1 MNTFIAIYK
10 KDKNLTIDEALFT
23 DYLIAEPERTQVW
36 YSKDRRVVFISY
48 VINERTKVDTII
60 SDEDSVL
67 TYEGFP
73 LLTTEKYEK
82 TSYMQQLFSVAKQRN
97 ASLFDILYGEF
108 STAFYTNNKLHIGA
122 NLGGTHGLYYTKN
135 EHLVAFTNRSPLLLQ
150 LPGVSTKIDIQA
162 SAWKSYQGYISTHR
176 TPFSDIKKLPIGSV
190 FSVDKHLNITEKKT
204 TYDDL
209 KKPLFKSNFKDNP
222 IDAYQEQFDSIT
234 NYMHKFKQHYN
245 DLKLNVPLSGGKDS
259 RLILA
264 FLLKAGLKDDID
276 KIWTR
281 GTLYS
286 PEVISSQHICK
297 ELNLPEPEINR
308 LKTALQTNISAPLI
322 INNLNNLEGN
332 LSLYDFSGIG
342 NYKYITMQGHQLAL
356 RDGAFTNCRTNTL
369 DNFLE
374 DAILARM
381 HDPYEILNK
390 EFSNKTH
397 QEYKNIFSDY
407 HINEGA
413 PLHDLG
419 DLYNLRDRLLNW
431 ASIMCNSQYYSGP
444 LSNPLLLGDI
454 IKYSFSIPYEFRT
467 HEVFHYLGIKHCAP
481 KITNIPF
488 AEQKWNDNL
497 GNVLKKLGID
507 DPLIPSLPYKS
518 HKDFPNISHPFMSTI
533 KIDYFNELKDTA
545 VDLCNK
551 HKKDLQ
557 EYMLVDKFT
566 KKLKNTPNPQFRDLF
581 CGLGVYSDLILREY
595 KEDIFNR
602 KNKLDVAKDL
612 ASRIS
617 RPTSIAVSKTNT
629 SEEKIVKNYEI
640 LIERHEKSIASL
652 VKEIQLLQEKAAQD
666 KKIESITDSSLLPP
680 EKNNRVPIKN
690 RIKKK
695 FSFFKK
701 N

>member
-10 KDKNLTIDEALFT
+10 KDKNININEALFT
-23 DYLIAEPERTQVW
+23 DYLIAKPDRTQVW
-36 YSKDRRVVFISY
+36 HSKNQRVLFISY
-48 VINERTKVDTII
+48 VINERSKVDTII

-73 LLTTEKYEK
+73 LLTTEKYKK
-82 TSYMQQLFSVAKQRN
+82 TSYMQQLFSAAKQCN

-108 STAFYTNNKLHIGA
+108 SAVFYTNNKLHIGA

-150 LPGVSTKIDIQA
+150 LPGVSAKLDIQA

-176 TPFSDIKKLPIGSV
+176 TPFSDIKKLPIGSI
-190 FSVDKHLNITEKKT
+190 FSIDKHLNIKEKKT
-204 TYDDL
+204 TYNDL
-209 KKPLFKSNFKDNP
+209 KKPLFKNNFKDNP
-222 IDAYQEQFDSIT
+222 IDAYEEQFDSIT

-245 DLKLNVPLSGGKDS
+245 NLKLNVPLSGGKDS

-308 LKTALQTNISAPLI
+308 LKTVPQTNISAPLI
-322 INNLNNLEGN
+322 INNLNNLEAN

-342 NYKYITMQGHQLAL
+342 NFKYITMQGHQLAL

-374 DAILARM
+374 DAIHARM
-381 HDPYEILNK
+381 HDPYEILNP
-390 EFSNKTH
+390 EFSNKTR

-407 HINEGA
+407 HIKEGA

-431 ASIMCNSQYYSGP
+431 ASVMCNSQYYSGP
-444 LSNPLLLGDI
+444 LSNPLLLGDT

-467 HEVFHYLGIKHCAP
+467 HEVFHYLGIKYCAP
-481 KITNIPF
+481 EITNIPF

-497 GNVLKKLGID
+497 GNVLKKLGLD
-507 DPLIPSLPYKS
+507 DHFIPRIPYKS
-518 HKDFPNISHPFMSTI
+518 HKDFPNIAHPFMSTI
-533 KIDYFNELKDTA
+533 KIDYFNSLKDTV
-545 VDLCNK
+545 VDLCNE
-551 HKKDLQ
+551 HKSDLQ
-557 EYMLVDKFT
+557 EYMLVDKFIT
-566 KKLKNTPNPQFRDLF
+566 KLKNTPNPQFRDLF
-581 CGLGVYSDLILREY
+581 CGLGIYSDLILREY

-612 ASRIS
+612 ELRIS
-617 RPTSIAVSKTNT
+617 RPVSVAVNT
-629 SEEKIVKNYEI
+629 TKAQEGKIEKDYEE

-652 VKEIQLLQEKAAQD
+652 VKKIQLIQEKTAQD
-666 KKIESITDSSLLPP
+666 KKIEPIADNSLSSPTGN
-680 EKNNRVPIKN
+680 KKKSAHNK
-690 RIKKK
+690 IKKA

-701 N
+701 T